1 MLHSTSSRSDL
12 RERLVRGL
20 SALPDAITAAGFLLL
35 WCFPLA
41 FGPDAVRNG
50 ILLALVE
57 FVTIHASVMLGHFA
71 FSAEPAR
78 TRKAASLAIFGGFYT
93 LFVGGFALAFRAWW
107 PVFGFGWLLAAK
119 FAAVFA
125 SPADNA
131 HRLKE
136 LRATWGVSVL
146 IYLGAVF
153 LTSMFPVPRLGISAA
168 VRGQLDLPGSGLWI
182 EEPHRLI
189 AFGVLYFG
197 LLSWS
202 RWRGWKLPENLPVS
216 R

>member
-1 MLHSTSSRSDL
+1 MLHSTSSGSDL

-119 FAAVFA
+119 FAALFA
-125 SPADNA
+125 SPAENA
-131 HRLKE
+131 ARLQTMQT
-136 LRATWGVSVL
+136 TWGVGAMIYIGGVL
-146 IYLGAVF
+146 
-153 LTSMFPVPRLGISAA
+153 LTSMLPVPRLGISREVQAL
-168 VRGQLDLPGSGLWI
+168 LDLPGSGLWVKQ
-182 EEPHRLI
+182 PQTLI
-189 AFGVLYFG
+189 AFGTIYFG

-202 RWRGWKLPENLPVS
+202 KWRQWRLPENT
-216 R
+216 RKRR